1 MLFGN
6 LEEIYHVTYK
16 KKILKKLWLVEITK
30 KIGKDYFLLI
40 FYPNV
45 LWKLRDF
52 VDFYQFVY
60 ILKILL
66 KSINVITT
74 YKRLKMMEIF
84 FYNKLKN

>member
-1 MLFGN
+1 M
-6 LEEIYHVTYK
+6 
-16 KKILKKLWLVEITK
+16 KLWLVEITK

-74 YKRLKMMEIF
+74 YKRLKMMKIF